1 MRNMIVISGLSGAGK
16 STALGF
22 FEDSGYFCMDNVPPV
37 LIDSIYDLVS
47 KSPLPGAAIVV
58 DARGKVFGDPVK
70 HIRSSKDK
78 LVLIFLE
85 ASTDEIVKRYSL
97 TRRSH
102 PLGLGIEEGVARE
115 KEMLSDIREMADY
128 IVDTSGMTHKDLRD
142 RLRRLLEEISKE
154 RSDFTFRIKSFA
166 FKHGIPSDSDFIFDA
181 RFFPNPY
188 YVPELS
194 AKTGLDPEIWEF
206 FKRYEDIEKYVGE
219 IVNMLKMAKQGYE
232 SEGRTSLF
240 VSIGCSG
247 GKHRSV
253 YIAERVGKILKDMG
267 EKVIVEHRELGVIS

>member
-47 KSPLPGAAIVV
+47 KSPFPGAAIVV

-70 HIRSSKDK
+70 HIKSAKDK
-78 LVLIFLE
+78 LILIFLE
-85 ASTDEIVKRYSL
+85 ASTEDIVKRYSL

-154 RSDFTFRIKSFA
+154 KSDFTFRIKSFA

-188 YVPELS
+188 YIPELS
-194 AKTGLDPEIWEF
+194 AKTGLDPEVRRF
-206 FKRYEDIEKYVGE
+206 FKKFDEIEEYIDGL
-219 IVNMLKMAKQGYE
+219 VNILKIAKHGYE

-247 GKHRSV
+247 GRHRSV
-253 YIAERVGKILKDMG
+253 YIAERIGEKLKDMG

>member
-1 MRNMIVISGLSGAGK
+1 MRNLIVISGLSGAGK

-47 KSPLPGAAIVV
+47 KSPFPGAAIVV

-70 HIRSSKDK
+70 HIKSAKDK
-78 LVLIFLE
+78 LTLIFLE
-85 ASTDEIVKRYSL
+85 ASTEDIVRRYSL

-102 PLGLGIEEGVARE
+102 PLGMGIEEGVLRE
-115 KEMLSDIREMADY
+115 KEMLSEIREMADF

-154 RSDFTFRIKSFA
+154 RAEFTFRIKSFA

-188 YVPELS
+188 YIPELS
-194 AKTGLDPEIWEF
+194 AKTGLDPEIEEF
-206 FKRYEDIEKYVGE
+206 FKKYEEIDEYIDE
-219 IVNMLKMAKQGYE
+219 IVKILKIAKSGYE
-232 SEGRTSLF
+232 NEGRTSLF

-247 GKHRSV
+247 GRHRSV
-253 YIAERVGKILKDMG
+253 YIAKRIGENLRKMG